1 MTGVKYSFVIPV
13 YNEQENL
20 AELHTRLVAVLD
32 ALDGPAEVI
41 FVDDASVDGTFGLLA
56 AISADDARFKVMRL
70 ARNFGHQLAITAGLD
85 YALGDAVVVMDGD
98 LQDPPEL
105 VPELVARWQ
114 EGYEVVYAV
123 REDRR
128 GESWLKR
135 RTAGWFYRGLN
146 RLTSVDMP
154 VDVGDFRLVD
164 RRALDVFRS
173 MRERDRYVRGM
184 FSWVGFRQTGVP
196 YRRPERFA
204 GSPKYSF
211 RKSLTLGLDGV
222 MSFSDAPLRLALY
235 VGFGFSVLAF
245 VTGVA
250 AIVANLAGAFT
261 VPGWTSI
268 FVVFSFVGGVQLMLT
283 GMMGLYIGRI
293 YQEAKG
299 RPLYVVGDAR
309 GFAAASPADVGR
321 IVPPLSARD

>member
-20 AELHTRLVAVLD
+20 EELHERLAAVLD
-32 ALDGPAEVI
+32 GLDGPSEVI
-41 FVDDASVDGTFGLLA
+41 LVDDASVDGTFGLLEGIA
-56 AISADDARFKVMRL
+56 AADPRFKAIRL

-123 REDRR
+123 REDRQ

-135 RTAGWFYRGLN
+135 RTAAWFYRGLN

-184 FSWVGFRQTGVP
+184 FSWVGFRQAGVP

-245 VTGVA
+245 LTGVG
-250 AIVANLAGAFT
+250 AIVAHLAGAFT

-268 FVVFSFVGGVQLMLT
+268 FVVVSFVGGIQLMLT
-283 GMMGLYIGRI
+283 GMMGLYVGRI
-293 YQEAKG
+293 YQEVKG
-299 RPLYVVGDAR
+299 RPLYVVREAR
-309 GFAAASPADVGR
+309 GFAGPATDDVGTAAPR
-321 IVPPLSARD
+321 VSARD